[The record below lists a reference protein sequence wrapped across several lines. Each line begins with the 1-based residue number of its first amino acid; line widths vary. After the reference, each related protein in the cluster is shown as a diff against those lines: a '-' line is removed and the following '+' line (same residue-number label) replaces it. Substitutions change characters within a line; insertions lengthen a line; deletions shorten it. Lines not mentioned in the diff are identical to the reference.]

1 MKLPIFSSGLYL
13 FGVATFS
20 WGFAAGGNHIFPGPM
35 LNLIKDEVSDFTKG
49 SSFENLSLSQMLQND
64 LGGTPYR
71 LIRDHAPAFPN
82 QFSEMPV
89 PGLKDRRQNPR
100 TFIDED
106 RSDFFRMV
114 VGAFDFE
121 EAFWGAVLISPA
133 GDVVHTWHL
142 KGDSEALTQRRD
154 TLKIGY
160 GVAVFPDGSIVI
172 NKQEDGGGLSLRT
185 LCSELAWSKPGV
197 FHHSAE
203 PTERGDA
210 FWTLGGYQSDIYPEL
225 VLLDAATG
233 DTLRQIDMAEVDR
246 ANAHISILHMTRH
259 EEKIGEVV
267 FGHVTHPNDVEPLPA
282 ALVDAFPMFEAGD
295 LLLSYNVT
303 NLVFVVDP
311 DTLELKWWNFGA
323 VDMGHDPDW
332 QPDGTII
339 AFDNSTRAARR
350 GIPEYSNIVSIN
362 PLSNQT
368 SAVVRGREHD
378 FFSAFNGRQQVTD
391 AGTVLITSSTQG
403 RFLEVDPVTGDVVF
417 DFVNSY
423 DWERGKTLHVS
434 DAFAIEP
441 ATAER
446 WLKNG
451 CRERVKY

>member
-225 VLLDAATG
+225 VLIDAATG

-267 FGHVTHPNDVEPLPA
+267 FGHVTHPNDVEPLPSA
-282 ALVDAFPMFEAGD
+282 IADAFPMFEAGD
-295 LLLSYNVT
+295 LLINYRNI
-303 NLVFVVDP
+303 NLMFVLDP
-311 DTLELKWWNFGA
+311 ETLQIKWRNFGA
-323 VDMGHDPDW
+323 LDAGHDPDW
-332 QPDGTII
+332 QPDGTIV
-339 AFDNSTRAARR
+339 AYDNSARAADRA
-350 GIPEYSNIVSIN
+350 IPLYSRIVSID
-362 PLSNQT
+362 PITGQSK
-368 SAVVRGREHD
+368 AIVEGKAYD
-378 FFSAFNGRQQVTD
+378 FFSKYNGRQQVTPN
-391 AGTVLITSSTQG
+391 GTVLITISTQG
-403 RFLEVDPVTGDVVF
+403 RVLEVDPRTGDVIF

-423 DWERGKTLHVS
+423 DWKEGKTLHLS
-434 DAFAIEP
+434 DAFAID
-441 ATAER
+441 AQTAGA
-446 WLKNG
+446 WLKNDCSKKG
-451 CRERVKY
+451 IY